1 MGAVVQFFVYT
12 NTQVKFILIALKRI
26 NLDDYSW
33 AGGAF
38 GLQLQRGRI
47 GSLIFKTG

>member
-26 NLDDYSW
+26 HLDYYGW
-33 AGGAF
+33 AGGAY
-38 GLQLQRGRI
+38 GLQLQSGKNWVFNLQ
-47 GSLIFKTG
+47 G